1 MVNEL
6 EPDAFTIQEI
16 STHYSTNFTPPQIYG
31 YFCDI
36 NDIPMYDKCLKNV
49 IYVKNKYKEYT
60 IIVKIPDKHNIFPPD
75 VFIDS
80 DFIKWN
86 NHYSTWVLIHPTP
99 NSSIS
104 QSTLIGSYYRS
115 PNHNAKKSDIKLLKY
130 ILNYIIKTYRQC
142 KFKNNELI
150 QLNNIIK
157 SIIITG
163 DFNIHNELFS
173 RINFDKYRRRDRLE
187 FKWLDMILESK
198 HLSIINSQRIPT
210 HEKGN
215 ILDLQIASANLLHS
229 YQCYIIKCINNNT
242 PNYKIS
248 DHNAIFTI
256 FNSNYNAPKYYT
268 INDNQFQVNNINFN
282 FSNPKNVE
290 LYIKI
295 TIKQLKKLESYIKS
309 IKKLT
314 PYKIDKYSNK
324 FRNIIYKNAT
334 KYIGKNN
341 NKKYKLRYIW
351 CTKEIIDKS
360 NELKLLK
367 RQWLSTNNNNYN
379 LKQINKNIYKKH
391 KNHLTYLCRQ
401 AKKNRTR
408 RNIQSTINGELNVHK
423 SMTYLRKMD
432 TPKINNSHIP
442 YIITD
447 SNNNTNEFIH
457 NNHQKANLFANKF
470 CHRYLNDI
478 NYQTQEQISFSAI
491 PKHNNIYPV
500 THMINNIT
508 TTPKLPANQ
517 IDNPRYTKD
526 YTYKKACNIIELPF
540 NNDLITYILKTIKK
554 KCNHGI
560 GIHIKLLL
568 LLQPYIIQFLTTYL
582 NTFYISGYFPLIH
595 KLTYINPIQKP
606 KRSNHYINNYRE
618 ISLNGAIKKIY
629 ELGLLCKG
637 LEFVISCDIIHPN
650 NTTNMKGK
658 STRDIATLLMND
670 IYNNWDNK
678 IPTYAVFSDISQD
691 FPSVIYEILIQRMYH
706 YYKFPLQY
714 INAIYDLFINCWCA
728 VVVNGIRSDWFLQL
742 IGLSQ
747 GRPLSPFLNMLY
759 LDPLYYV
766 IPPELPLKLYIYVDD
781 LALWS
786 IIQNMFI
793 NDIQNDIQKALNNI
807 MYWLNLNGMELSFKK
822 TKYIIFYK
830 NFMKNHY
837 DIPNLSIEINNKLIN
852 EPAPYVKYVGYYLTH
867 NLSPKT
873 QINNI
878 IQKIQFD
885 YKDITK
891 IWQHTNH
898 ISTKKLYDY
907 LNSVLLS
914 KIEYPILMIG
924 NSTNK
929 NNLNPLSKLYY
940 KISRLLYSPL
950 NTIPID
956 ILNIL
961 TVYTDFNTFMDTKY
975 IRMWVSYLYVHD
987 RNLIYN
993 IIQNQWFPIWK
1004 QIQIQPFFDNR
1015 TYIKNNPLF
1024 KIFTI
1029 AKNYKI
1035 LHLVDFNE
1043 DSFIN
1048 HNGKIIKYIKTFN
1061 NKPLH
1066 VQYIENEYNEYDT
1079 LNINSS
1085 RIFAISDGSIN
1096 HENHIGGIGLL
1107 LEYHITPSQTP
1118 YKLNVN
1124 FHNENDIP
1132 LNKYNTSQ
1140 LSYQIIPIKQ
1150 DLLTT
1155 GISYDINVVE
1165 LIGIYTEL
1173 LQIQKLPAPFLS
1185 NFSSIHVICDND
1197 QAIYWITGQLKT
1209 NEPVIIKIL
1218 KTIHKL
1224 LNALYST
1231 WNFITYFQ
1239 RTKRDTNHGIKIAD
1253 ELAKRAVELY
1263 DINSKFVLRQPISQ
1277 KTVKKLIKKCIKNNF
1292 QKNALTN
1299 LKSVHLIS
1307 RNIYLWRYHIKKYYQ
1322 PLKELEFDRFE
1333 NSILIQLRSGHIKLN
1348 NYLHIQ
1354 KHQKYYYQMNKL
1366 NKGHIQYMICNNKC
1380 CENNN
1385 SGRCNYCGK
1394 IEDVNHFVLICPKYK
1409 IQRNLI
1415 FDTIQSLHTLYKQ
1428 KFELTL
1434 KNILFPPLH
1443 RWEHRKMVLSSLI
1456 LYVLNTNR
1464 LKFYDK
1470 YFHK

>member
-1 MVNEL
+1 
-6 EPDAFTIQEI
+6 
-16 STHYSTNFTPPQIYG
+16 
-31 YFCDI
+31 
-36 NDIPMYDKCLKNV
+36 MYDNCLKNI

-60 IIVKIPDKHNIFPPD
+60 TIIKIPDKHEIFPPD
-75 VFIDS
+75 AFVNC

-86 NHYSTWVLIHPTP
+86 NHYSTWIIIHPTP
-99 NSSIS
+99 NSTIH

-130 ILNYIIKTYRQC
+130 VLDYIIKTYRQC
-142 KFKNNELI
+142 KFKNHKLI

-173 RINFDKYRRRDRLE
+173 RIDFNNYRRRDRIE
-187 FKWLDMILESK
+187 FKWLDLILDHK
-198 HLSIINSQRIPT
+198 HLSIINSNRIPT

-215 ILDLQIASANLLHS
+215 ILDLQIVSGNLLQS
-229 YQCYIIKCINNNT
+229 YQHYIIKCINNDT

-256 FNSNYNAPKYYT
+256 FNTHNNTQKHYT
-268 INDNQFQVNNINFN
+268 INNNKFQVNNINFN

-295 TIKQLKKLESYIKS
+295 TIKQLKELELHIKS

-341 NKKYKLRYIW
+341 NKKYKLRHIW

-360 NELKLLK
+360 NELKILK
-367 RQWLSTNNNNYN
+367 RKWLSTNNNNYN
-379 LKQINKNIYKKH
+379 LKQTNKNVYKKH

-401 AKKNRTR
+401 AKKNRTK
-408 RNIQSTINGELNVHK
+408 RNIQSTINGTLNVHK

-432 TPKINNSHIP
+432 NPKINSNHIP
-442 YIITD
+442 YIITETP
-447 SNNNTNEFIH
+447 NNTNDFIH

-478 NYQTQEQISFSAI
+478 NYQPQEQISFSKI
-491 PKHNNIYPV
+491 PKCNNIYPA
-500 THMINNIT
+500 THMIQNIT
-508 TTPKLPANQ
+508 NLPKLPAN
-517 IDNPRYTKD
+517 IINNPRYTND
-526 YTYKKACNIIELPF
+526 YTYKKACNNINLPF
-540 NNDLITYILKTIKK
+540 NANLITHILKTIKK
-554 KCNHGI
+554 QCNHGI

-568 LLQPYIIQFLTTYL
+568 LLQPYIIQFLVTYL
-582 NTFYISGYFPLIH
+582 NAFYISGYFPLIH

-637 LEFVISCDIIHPN
+637 LEFIISCDIIHPN

-670 IYNNWDNK
+670 IYNNWDRK

-706 YYKFPLQY
+706 YYKFPLKY

-728 VVVNGIRSDWFLQL
+728 VIVNGIRSDWFLQL

-786 IIQNMFI
+786 IIQKIFI
-793 NDIQNDIQKALNNI
+793 NDIQNNIQKALNNI
-807 MYWLNLNGMELSFKK
+807 MYWLSINGMELSFKK
-822 TKYIIFYK
+822 TKYMIFYK
-830 NFMKNHY
+830 NIMKKQY
-837 DIPNLSIEINNKLIN
+837 KIPNLSITINNKIID

-867 NLSPKT
+867 NLSPKI
-873 QINNI
+873 QLNNI
-878 IQKIQFD
+878 ISKIHYD
-885 YKDITK
+885 YKDIKK
-891 IWQHTNH
+891 IWKHTNH

-914 KIEYPILMIG
+914 KIEYPIIMIG
-924 NSTNK
+924 NSKNK
-929 NNLNPLSKLYY
+929 NDLNTLSKIYY

-950 NTIPID
+950 HTIPID

-961 TVYTDFNTFMDTKY
+961 TVYTDFNTFLDIKY
-975 IRMWVSYLYVHD
+975 IRMWISYLYIHD

-993 IIQNQWFPIWK
+993 IIQNQWIPIWK
-1004 QIQIQPFFDNR
+1004 QLKIQPFFDNR

-1024 KIFTI
+1024 KIFNI
-1029 AKNYKI
+1029 AKNYKTI
-1035 LHLVDFNE
+1035 DLVDFNE
-1043 DSFIN
+1043 DTFIN
-1048 HNGKIIKYIKTFN
+1048 HNGKILKYIKTMN
-1061 NKPLH
+1061 NKPLYI
-1066 VQYIENEYNEYDT
+1066 QYIKHEYNENDT
-1079 LNINSS
+1079 ININST

-1096 HENHIGGIGLL
+1096 QENHIGGIGLI
-1107 LEYHITPSQTP
+1107 LEYHITSSQTP
-1118 YKLNVN
+1118 YEL
-1124 FHNENDIP
+1124 HNNYYHENDIP
-1132 LNKYNTSQ
+1132 LNNYNISRLKYK
-1140 LSYQIIPIKQ
+1140 IIPIKQ
-1150 DLLTT
+1150 DLMIT
-1155 GISYDINVVE
+1155 GISYDINIVE
-1165 LIGIYTEL
+1165 LIGIHTEL
-1173 LQIQKLPAPFLS
+1173 LQIQQLPTPFLS
-1185 NFSSIHVICDND
+1185 NFNSIHVICDND
-1197 QAIYWITGQLKT
+1197 QAIYWIIGQLKT

-1218 KTIHKL
+1218 QKIHHL

-1231 WNFITYFQ
+1231 WNVIIYFQ

-1253 ELAKRAVELY
+1253 ALAKRAVDLY
-1263 DINSKFVLRQPISQ
+1263 DKKSQFVFRQPISQ
-1277 KTVKKLIKKCIKNNF
+1277 KTVKKLIKKRIKNNF
-1292 QKNALTN
+1292 QKKALTN
-1299 LKSVHLIS
+1299 LKSMHLIS
-1307 RNIYLWRYHIKKYYQ
+1307 RNIYLWRHHITKYYE
-1322 PLKELEFDRFE
+1322 PSKELELDRFQ
-1333 NSILIQLRSGHIKLN
+1333 NCILIQLRSGHIKLN

-1354 KHQKYYYQMNKL
+1354 KHQKYYYQKNKI
-1366 NKGHIQYMICNNKC
+1366 NKGHIQYMTCNNKC
-1380 CENNN
+1380 CVNNN
-1385 SGRCNYCGK
+1385 TGRCCHCNK
-1394 IEDVNHFVLICPKYK
+1394 IEDVHHFVLNCPNYQ
-1409 IQRNLI
+1409 IQRNLL
-1415 FDTIQSLHTLYKQ
+1415 FDIIRPLYGQ
-1428 KFELTL
+1428 FELNL

-1464 LKFYDK
+1464 LKFYEQ
-1470 YFHK
+1470 YFYRE